1 LKVCIDFKAHFERSI
16 RKKISGIN
24 PTEPLKLVALIMKG
38 IFKENIKIAFGSIR
52 TQLLRTV
59 LTIIIIAIGITAL
72 VGILTI
78 VSALE
83 NTLNSNFASMGSN
96 TFTINQYEF
105 STRNNG
111 GGEVEKINPIISY
124 SEAKAYK
131 ERYDYPLTH
140 TSISFTAT
148 AAAEV
153 KFENEKTDPEI
164 QVLGV
169 DDYFTVNSGLEVVQG
184 RNFSNFDISNNAYV
198 CILGSDFASKGL
210 LKNVNPIDKIIS
222 VRGAKFK
229 VIGVL
234 KEKGSTFGNS
244 QDLRMLIPIQLARSL
259 FSIPNINYTVSTMI
273 DKKEFLDEAVNDAL
287 ITMRQ
292 VRSLSPVEEN
302 NFGVSR
308 SDDLVNRI
316 AEMTGV
322 LSASAWIIGIITIL
336 GSSIALMNIMIVSV
350 TERTREIGVRK
361 SLGAKRSTIAWQFF
375 METLIIGQIG
385 GFVGIIFGILIG
397 FGIATAIDFNF
408 TIPWMAI
415 IAAVITSFIVALVSG
430 LYPALKAAKLDPIEA
445 LRYE

>member
-1 LKVCIDFKAHFERSI
+1 
-16 RKKISGIN
+16 
-24 PTEPLKLVALIMKG
+24 MKG
-38 IFKENIKIAFGSIR
+38 IFKENVKIAFGSIR

-131 ERYDYPLTH
+131 DRYDYPLTH

-259 FSIPNINYTVSTMI
+259 FSIPNINYEVSSMI
-273 DKKEFLDEAVNDAL
+273 DKKEFLDEAVNEAM

-292 VRSLSPVEEN
+292 VRNLSPVEEN

-415 IAAVITSFIVALVSG
+415 LAAVITSFIVALVSG

>member
-1 LKVCIDFKAHFERSI
+1 
-16 RKKISGIN
+16 
-24 PTEPLKLVALIMKG
+24 MKG

-131 ERYDYPLTH
+131 ERYNFPLTH

-169 DDYFTVNSGLEVVQG
+169 DDFFTVNSGLEVVQG

-259 FSIPNINYTVSTMI
+259 FSVPNINYEVSSMI
-273 DKKEFLDEAVNDAL
+273 DKKEFLDEAVNDAM

-292 VRSLSPVEEN
+292 VRNLSPVEDN

-397 FGIATAIDFNF
+397 FGIATAIDFSF